1 MREASASDMSA
12 LPVPAL
18 LLLFLLPTGS
28 ILRHA
33 TAYAPAR
40 DSSQAPAV
48 YAWYIATYTY
58 VQ

>member
-1 MREASASDMSA
+1 MSA

-33 TAYAPAR
+33 MAHAPAR
-40 DSSQAPAV
+40 QQPGARRQAPGAGG
-48 YAWYIATYTY
+48 T
-58 VQ
+58 